1 LVDLFLDIKR
11 TTNSTGNYWQ
21 RKEWTGSQHLRS

>member
-21 RKEWTGSQHLRS
+21 RK